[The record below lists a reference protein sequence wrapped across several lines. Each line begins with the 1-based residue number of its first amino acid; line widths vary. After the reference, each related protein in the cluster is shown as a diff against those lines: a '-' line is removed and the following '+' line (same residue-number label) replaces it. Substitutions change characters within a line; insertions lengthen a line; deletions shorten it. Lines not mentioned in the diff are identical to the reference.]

1 MNTISDKDLDILII
15 RNQLYEQRIKDEIED
30 LENKKKSIVE
40 NKQEESEDYLNI
52 SNRSEYLNNILKT
65 KEEKTNNQNIETL
78 INQKSEIVVNNEF
91 KKTWGRMNINCKR
104 IKVQEYCDLNNIE
117 ESLKNQYLKMI
128 DEKQLKTK
136 NVKYDQEKQQI
147 IEIKI

>member
-52 SNRSEYLNNILKT
+52 SSRLEYLNNILKT

-78 INQKSEIVVNNEF
+78 INQKSEIIVNNEF

>member
-15 RNQLYEQRIKDEIED
+15 RNQLYEQRIKNEIED

-40 NKQEESEDYLNI
+40 NKQEESEDYQNI
-52 SNRSEYLNNILKT
+52 SSRLEYLNNILKT
-65 KEEKTNNQNIETL
+65 KEEKVNNQNIETL
-78 INQKSEIVVNNEF
+78 INQKSEVVVNNEF

-117 ESLKNQYLKMI
+117 ESLRNQYLKMV

-136 NVKYDQEKQQI
+136 NVKYDQKKQQI

>member
-40 NKQEESEDYLNI
+40 NKQEESEDYQNI
-52 SNRSEYLNNILKT
+52 SSRLEYLNNILKT
-65 KEEKTNNQNIETL
+65 KEEKVNNQNIETL
-78 INQKSEIVVNNEF
+78 INQKSEVVVNNEF

-117 ESLKNQYLKMI
+117 ESLRNQYLKMV

-136 NVKYDQEKQQI
+136 NVKYDQKKQQI